1 MRLMNLSGTGAHWRA
16 PRARSAAG
24 LALLALATVA
34 SAQITSL
41 PGLKGATA
49 AGQPAAVPEPAA
61 LQASWWDFV
70 APEAD
75 DADDRIEALLE
86 RANESAAR
94 LAADQKPAAD
104 RSIERLRISLSAL
117 PAMLR
122 MQPASYPPLTLA
134 ESYTPRQVLKLDRE
148 VRNLEM
154 DLGERRSAYDV
165 SARAVKDA
173 WKQLDS
179 AAMAYA
185 GRSDAPYEERVGAGL
200 EIMADR
206 AEIALTEA
214 EQRLRQKENDAI
226 VARIAELRELG
237 ERALARISPDEER
250 GADKLAQLIAKNRAK
265 QDSERDALL
274 RLRAARSSLAT
285 RPGDQNGELYLAD
298 LGITAATIEEALSR
312 TRIALYETELDWLT
326 ISAQDLSPQTVIDLE
341 KRLATRVG
349 EVRETERGLADWTAS
364 VQRVIANTLRN
375 PAEELAP
382 DELRAREAILA
393 LAETSVTRLVRLKG
407 LLADARFSAGV
418 AIDLLA
424 QRAGWR
430 GWLRTKVLNP
440 VVASV
445 TAADAGLA
453 TSLFRIG
460 DTPVTT
466 YGLLRV
472 VLVLGIALLASRVI
486 RHLLS
491 RYGARRVG
499 ASSAGLYT
507 VSRLLHYVL
516 IAVGLMVGLS
526 SIGLDFSQ
534 FALFAGALSIGIGF
548 GLQSIVSNF
557 MSGLIIL
564 FEQSLKVG
572 DVVELDSGVR
582 GVVREIRVRSTLIST
597 NDGVDI
603 VVPNAEFI
611 AGKVINFTLREP
623 YHRIHVPFGV
633 AYQSDKERVRNVV
646 MEAANAIPFTHQDA
660 SRHTDVWLVRFGDNS
675 LDFELVVWINPS
687 AVTRPGAVLAT
698 YLWEIETALA
708 RAGIQI
714 PFPQRDV
721 RVTVSADDA
730 ERLAAATHRN
740 TG

>member
-1 MRLMNLSGTGAHWRA
+1 MIFRGPGAHWRA
-16 PRARSAAG
+16 PPALSAAG

-34 SAQITSL
+34 SAQIAGL
-41 PGLKGATA
+41 PGLKGANA
-49 AGQPAAVPEPAA
+49 SGQPPAVPDPAA
-61 LQASWWDFV
+61 LQASWWDYV
-70 APEAD
+70 APED
-75 DADDRIEALLE
+75 DGAEDRIKALLD
-86 RANESAAR
+86 RANEAAER
-94 LAADQKPAAD
+94 LTADQKPTAD
-104 RSIERLRISLSAL
+104 RSIERLRVSLPAL
-117 PAMLR
+117 PTMIR
-122 MQPASYPPLTLA
+122 MQPASYPPLTLE
-134 ESYTPRQVLKLDRE
+134 ESYTPREVLKLDRE
-148 VRNLEM
+148 ARNLEM

-173 WKQLDS
+173 RKQLDS
-179 AAMAYA
+179 AFAAYA
-185 GRSDAPYEERVGAGL
+185 GRSGAPYEERVGAGL

-206 AEIALTEA
+206 AEIALTDA
-214 EQRLRQKENDAI
+214 EQRLRQHENEAI
-226 VARIAELRELG
+226 AARIAELRELG
-237 ERALARISPDEER
+237 KRALARISPDQER
-250 GADKLAQLIAKNRAK
+250 GADQLAELIAKNRAK
-265 QDSERDALL
+265 QNAERDALL

-285 RPGDQNGELYLAD
+285 RAGDQAGKFYLAD
-298 LGITAATIEEALSR
+298 LRITAATIEEALSR
-312 TRIALYETELDWLT
+312 TRIALYETELDWLK
-326 ISAQDLSPQTVIDLE
+326 ISADDLSPQTVVDLE
-341 KRLATRVG
+341 RRLATRVG
-349 EVRETERGLADWTAS
+349 EVRETEGGLADWSAS
-364 VQRVIANTLRN
+364 VQRVIANTLRK

-382 DELRAREAILA
+382 DELRARDDVLA
-393 LAETSVTRLVRLKG
+393 LAETSVTRLVRLNG
-407 LLADARFSAGV
+407 VLADARFSAGV

-424 QRAGWR
+424 QKAGWR

-440 VVASV
+440 VVASL
-445 TAADAGLA
+445 TAADAWLA

-472 VLVLGIALLASRVI
+472 LLVLGIALLASRVI

-491 RYGARRVG
+491 RYGARRIG

-516 IAVGLMVGLS
+516 IAAGLLVGLS

-611 AGKVINFTLREP
+611 SGKVINFTLREP

-633 AYQSDKERVRNVV
+633 AYESDKEQVRNVV
-646 MEAANAIPFTHQDA
+646 IEAANAIPFTHQDA

-687 AVTRPGAVLAT
+687 AVTRPGAVMAT
-698 YLWEIETALA
+698 YLWEIKTALDK
-708 RAGIQI
+708 AGIQI

-721 RVTVSADDA
+721 RVTLSADDA
-730 ERLAAATHRN
+730 ERLSVATHRN
-740 TG
+740 PG